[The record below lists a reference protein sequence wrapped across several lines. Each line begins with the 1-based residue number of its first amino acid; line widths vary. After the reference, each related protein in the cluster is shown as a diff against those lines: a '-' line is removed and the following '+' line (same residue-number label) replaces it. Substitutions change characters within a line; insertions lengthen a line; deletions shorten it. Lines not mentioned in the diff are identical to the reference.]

1 MMLVPR
7 HNSII
12 SKGTKLHYLDWGNS
26 DRVLV
31 CLHGAS
37 GNALHWQSLAE
48 YLTPS
53 FRVIALDQRG
63 CGESD
68 APETGYDAFT
78 LAIDLND
85 VIDEL
90 DLSNFYLL
98 GASMGSRICAVYSS
112 KHSNVILKL
121 ILCELSFEM
130 PESSQQRMINGH
142 LKRPR
147 AFGSF
152 DEVFAFSKSIPSR
165 ARWDAERHKKVMLQD
180 VFERSDGRWEWRY
193 NLHAA
198 LEGLRLAREDLWGCV
213 RDICC
218 PTLLLRGKNSDVLL
232 KDTALK
238 IASSMKN
245 CKFIEIEN
253 AGHGVPRDNPAEFN
267 RAVSEFLNS

>member
-1 MMLVPR
+1 MFVAKQKA
-7 HNSII
+7 IV
-12 SKGTKLHYLDWGNS
+12 SKGIKLHYLDWGNS
-26 DRVLV
+26 NRILV

-68 APETGYDAFT
+68 APEKGYDAFT
-78 LAIDLND
+78 LATDLSDAIDGLG
-85 VIDEL
+85 
-90 DLSNFYLL
+90 LSNFFLL
-98 GASMGSRICAVYSS
+98 GASMGSRICTVYSS
-112 KHSNVILKL
+112 KHSNTISKL

-130 PESSQQRMINGH
+130 PENSQQRMINGH
-142 LKRPR
+142 HERPR
-147 AFGSF
+147 TFGSF
-152 DEVFAFSKSIPSR
+152 DEAVAFSKSIPRR
-165 ARWDAERHKKVMLQD
+165 AGWDTERHKNVMMQD

-198 LEGLRLAREDLWGCV
+198 LEGLKLAREDLWSCV
-213 RDICC
+213 RDISC

-232 KDTALK
+232 KDNALK

-253 AGHGVPRDNPAEFN
+253 SGHGVPRDNPAEFN
-267 RAVSEFLNS
+267 RVVSEFLNA